1 MVRPVPTSY
10 LAGDLIDGAAARLK
24 RSPAIDHW
32 PSGREEDEATTL
44 LGFVLDTEPDDIHE
58 DDEVDA
64 RRANRFDGLVRR
76 RAGGEPMAHILGYT
90 EFRGLRMRVR
100 PGAFVPRQSSEFVV
114 EQAISRLRRRPSP
127 VAVDLATG
135 IGPIAMAIAAVVP
148 RSRVYGADISGDAIR
163 QARVIAHELELRNVS
178 FHRGDLYGALPASI
192 RGSVDLVTAHAPYVP
207 REELEDLP
215 LEIRGF
221 EPADTLTD
229 HSDHGLGLLTRIAEE
244 GHDWLRPGGWLLV
257 EVSPDFARRV
267 RGLLVRT
274 GYQMVRSTKGWPEVT
289 RVIEGRAA
297 IRRRA
302 PAAATAGRR
311 GSA

>member
-1 MVRPVPTSY
+1 MTATVR
-10 LAGDLIDGAAARLK
+10 DLIADGERRLR

-32 PSGREEDEATTL
+32 PSGREEDEATAL
-44 LGFVLDTEPDDIHE
+44 LAFVLEVDPDDVHD

-64 RRANRFDGLVRR
+64 RRARRYDTLVRR

-90 EFRGLRMRVR
+90 EFRGLRLRVR
-100 PGAFVPRQSSEFVV
+100 PGSFVPRQSSEFVV
-114 EQAISRLRRRPSP
+114 EQAVDRLRRRSAP

-135 IGPIAMAIAAVVP
+135 IGPIAMAIAAAVP

-163 QARVIAHELELRNVS
+163 QARAIARELGLANVS
-178 FHRGDLYGALPASI
+178 FSRGDLYDALPASVK
-192 RGSVDLVTAHAPYVP
+192 GTVDLVTAHAPYVP

-229 HSDHGLGLLTRIAEE
+229 HSEHGLGLLTRIAEE
-244 GHDWLRPGGWLLV
+244 GHDWLRPGGWLMA

-267 RGLLVRT
+267 RGLLVRS
-274 GYQMVRSTKGWPEVT
+274 GYQAVQSTKGWPEVT
-289 RVIEGRAA
+289 RVIVGRTPS
-297 IRRRA
+297 RR
-302 PAAATAGRR
+302 PVGATAGR
-311 GSA
+311 